1 MLSGFFKRVVLLGAT
16 IIVSVLPSVAGVT
29 VGAARSDIWE
39 PLLAGK
45 RIALYTNHTGLVG
58 TEHTLDLMRRHGLD
72 VKMIFSPEHGFRGTA
87 DAGEH
92 VVSGRDAATGLPIV
106 SLYGANRFPTAAMMD
121 SIDVIVTDIQDV
133 GLRFYTY
140 YCTML
145 DLMNSAAAA
154 GKEFVVFDRPN
165 PNGMSV
171 DGPVLDMRY
180 ESGVGRLPIPVLHGM
195 TLGELARMIVGEGWL
210 KDGRKL
216 PLTVVECTGYTHAT
230 RYRLP
235 VAPSPNL
242 PDMLAVYLY
251 PSMCYF
257 EATPLSL
264 GRGTDR
270 PFTRFGH
277 PALRTKP
284 GYPFSFTPESRPGAK
299 KPPLMGVKCWGRDL
313 SGLTEEEAIA
323 MGVDLTQLID
333 AVRDMSRGTALLT
346 KFFEKLIG
354 SDRVRVMIERGAS
367 ADEIRASWQPELELF
382 RTRRAP
388 YLLYPLE

>member
-1 MLSGFFKRVVLLGAT
+1 MLSVIAHRIVTVAALLLAAA
-16 IIVSVLPSVAGVT
+16 VASAAEVT
-29 VGAARSDIWE
+29 VGAARAGVWQ

-58 TEHTLDLMRRHGLD
+58 AEHTLDIMRRHGLD

-106 SLYGANRFPTAAMMD
+106 SLYGANRYPSAAMMD
-121 SIDVIVTDIQDV
+121 SVDVIVTDIQDV
-133 GLRFYTY
+133 GTRFYTY

-154 GKEFVVFDRPN
+154 GKEFVVLDRPN
-165 PNGMSV
+165 PNGMTV
-171 DGPVLDMRY
+171 DGPVLDMRFQ
-180 ESGVGRLPIPVLHGM
+180 SGVGRLPIPVAHGM

-210 KDGRKL
+210 KDGRGL
-216 PLTVVECTGYTHAT
+216 ALTVVECTGYTHAT

-251 PSMCYF
+251 PSMCFF

-277 PALRTKP
+277 PALRTKV
-284 GYPFSFTPESRPGAK
+284 GYPFRFIPQSRPGAK
-299 KPPLMGVKCWGRDL
+299 KPPLMGVTCWGRDL
-313 SGLTEEEAIA
+313 SGLTEEQAIA

-333 AVRDMSRGTALLT
+333 AVRDMGCGTTLLT

-354 SDRVRVMIERGAS
+354 TDRVRAMIGSGAT
-367 ADEIRASWQPELELF
+367 ADEIRASWQPELERF
-382 RTRRAP
+382 KARRAP